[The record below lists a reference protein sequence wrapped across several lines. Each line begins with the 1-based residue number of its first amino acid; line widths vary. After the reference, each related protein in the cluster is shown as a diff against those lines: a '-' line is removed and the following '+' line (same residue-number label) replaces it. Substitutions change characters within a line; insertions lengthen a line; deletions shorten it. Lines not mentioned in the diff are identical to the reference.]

1 MFEDILEKKNISIR
15 SLSKQS
21 GVGYN
26 YIYKIVKNQTN
37 FNNCGIATARKIANV
52 LDMTLDE
59 LYNYSKNYIPDKIYY
74 RDQSNWGI
82 EEFAELNA
90 EINKMLLI
98 VLEYHFSPHYASRTK
113 EVCEYYDNEMRNIN
127 YSYLSEQT
135 KSIMVA
141 ILNQQEKLIDFANKY
156 QNMKG
161 LLKQKPLKKELFLAE
176 KPFNIFQSY
185 KDMNIQY

>member
-1 MFEDILEKKNISIR
+1 
-15 SLSKQS
+15 
-21 GVGYN
+21 
-26 YIYKIVKNQTN
+26 
-37 FNNCGIATARKIANV
+37 
-52 LDMTLDE
+52 
-59 LYNYSKNYIPDKIYY
+59 
-74 RDQSNWGI
+74 
-82 EEFAELNA
+82 
-90 EINKMLLI
+90 
-98 VLEYHFSPHYASRTK
+98 
-113 EVCEYYDNEMRNIN
+113 MRNIN

-141 ILNQQEKLIDFANKY
+141 ILNQQEKLIDFVNKY